1 MTIQNKVLWAMF
13 VVLLA
18 VLFMPCGVWAAPDA
32 ASILKKSDALES
44 FDSYY
49 VEMQQIITTSSGQR
63 RTMVMRGWAVNT
75 GDKQLSEYLSP
86 ADIKG
91 QRMLMTDDG
100 DNIWMYN
107 PETRRTRKL
116 GSHMKKRKVMGSD
129 FTYEDQS
136 AGKMSEKYT
145 GTVAGEEQQGGVGC
159 WVLDLK
165 PTDLGP
171 SYDKI
176 KVWVGKD
183 DHILRRIDYFEEGGQ
198 KPFKR
203 LIMEEIKKVGA
214 KTVPY
219 KMTMTNLFDKTE
231 TISLITRI
239 QFGAKTPMS
248 IFESRNLEK

>member
-1 MTIQNKVLWAMF
+1 MSAKTVFFALV
-13 VVLLA
+13 VVLLGYLLLPSA
-18 VLFMPCGVWAAPDA
+18 RAASPDA
-32 ASILKKSDALES
+32 AAIMKQCDIAEG

-49 VEMQQIITTSSGQR
+49 AEMQQIIVTSSGQK
-63 RTMVMRGWAVNT
+63 RTLVMRGWAVNN

-129 FTYEDQS
+129 FSYEDQS
-136 AGKMSEKYT
+136 GGKMSEKYT
-145 GTVAGEEQQGGVGC
+145 GKVLREDTQGGAAC
-159 WVLDLK
+159 WVLELT
-165 PTDLGP
+165 PTDEGP

-176 KVWVGKD
+176 IAWVGKA
-183 DHILRRIDYFEEGGQ
+183 DHVLRRVDYFEDGGS

-203 LIMEEIKKVGA
+203 LIMSEIKQAGPKLM
-214 KTVPY
+214 PHR
-219 KMTMTNLFDKTE
+219 MTMTNLFDRTE
-231 TISLITRI
+231 TVSIITRI
-239 QFGAKTPMS
+239 QYGAKIPMS